1 MTEDEKL
8 EQEYQDS
15 LKPDGSG
22 ESKETDDDA
31 DAGDDSVT
39 EPQSEEQIAEELNKL
54 KSTNAKLYAR
64 AKNAE
69 KALKEGRKDASEEQ
83 IKPEPESDADW
94 KQKIEFVIK
103 HKDLDEDQI
112 DYVSAFAKG
121 KGVTLKEAL
130 ENKLVLAAIESDR
143 KEKKIANATPDGK
156 SNSPAT
162 TSFVKKI
169 SEANTRDEH
178 KKLWEQASQGNPKG
192 VQVE

>member
-1 MTEDEKL
+1 MDEQNIENL
-8 EQEYQDS
+8 NSPNVDEN
-15 LKPDGSG
+15 G
-22 ESKETDDDA
+22 ELITTDP
-31 DAGDDSVT
+31 
-39 EPQSEEQIAEELNKL
+39 EPTSEEGSALPQTEEAEELEKL
-54 KSTNAKLYAR
+54 KSSNAKLYAR
-64 AKNAE
+64 AKKAE
-69 KALKEGRKDASEEQ
+69 EALKGRKDPQEL
-83 IKPEPESDADW
+83 KPDPESDADW

-162 TSFVKKI
+162 TSFAKKI

-192 VQVE
+192 VQVN